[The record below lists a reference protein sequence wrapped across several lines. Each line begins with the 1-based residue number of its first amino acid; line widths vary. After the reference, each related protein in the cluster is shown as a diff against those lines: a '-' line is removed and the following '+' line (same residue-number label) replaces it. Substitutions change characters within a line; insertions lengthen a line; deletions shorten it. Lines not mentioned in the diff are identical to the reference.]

1 MALTRYNN
9 PFAGL
14 ETLPS
19 EFRLLQDSLG
29 RLLEDFHKESRPW
42 SPAVDILETEN
53 ELILKADLPDMEMK
67 DIQVEIENGTLSLK
81 GARKFEEDK
90 KKLGYHRIERSY
102 GSFARYF
109 TLPDTVDTE
118 KVAAEYKN
126 GVLTVTLPKKEIAK
140 PRTVKV
146 ELKN

>member
-1 MALTRYNN
+1 MALTRYN
-9 PFAGL
+9 PFSAL

-29 RLLEDFHKESRPW
+29 RLLEDFHRESRPW
-42 SPAVDILETEN
+42 SPAVDILETDN
-53 ELILKADLPDMEMK
+53 ELILKADVPDMDMK
-67 DIQVEIENGTLSLK
+67 DIQVEIENGTLALK
-81 GARKFEEDK
+81 GSRKFESENK
-90 KKLGYHRIERSY
+90 KYGYHRIERSY

-109 TLPDTVDTE
+109 SLPDTVDPD
-118 KVAAEYKN
+118 KVAAEYHN
-126 GVLTVTLPKKEIAK
+126 GVLTITLPKKEVAK